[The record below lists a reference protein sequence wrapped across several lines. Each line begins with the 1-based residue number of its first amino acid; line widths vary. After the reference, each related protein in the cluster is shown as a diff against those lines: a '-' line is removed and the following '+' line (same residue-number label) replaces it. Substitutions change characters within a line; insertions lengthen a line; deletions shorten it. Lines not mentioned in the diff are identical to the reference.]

1 MRRAK
6 LSVFILICVTVPAI
20 LLAACGETTP
30 AATPTPAITLAPGE
44 VSGQVVFSA
53 NCAPCHLLT
62 PDDVKVGPSL
72 HGIAT
77 RAGTTVEGQDA
88 YTYLLTSILRPDD
101 YLVEDFDNLMP
112 ASLAKSLTSEEMDA
126 VIDYL
131 LTLEE

>member
-1 MRRAK
+1 MYRKK
-6 LSVFILICVTVPAI
+6 LTVCILICVTLPAV

-44 VSGQVVFSA
+44 VSGETVFSQ
-53 NCAPCHLLT
+53 NCAPCHLLS
-62 PDDVKVGPSL
+62 PNDIKVGPSL
-72 HGIAT
+72 HGIAS

-88 YTYLLTSILRPDD
+88 RTYLLTSILRPDD
-101 YLVEDFDNLMP
+101 YLVPDFDNLMP
-112 ASLAKSLTSEEMDA
+112 ATLAKTLTGEEMDA